1 MVEEKILKD
10 LGLTEIEAKI
20 YLACLELGTDSV
32 LHIAKKAEIKRP
44 TCYLSL
50 DNLFE
55 KGLVSKIEKKNTTLY
70 SAEDPHI
77 ILNKYKEKVANFQD
91 LLPFFHAKF
100 NKGPKPKI
108 RYYEGKEALWE
119 IYTKVIFP
127 EEKIYFFGTDTKKLI
142 DNFPTLV
149 NYWLKNHSS
158 KCKEFLELVSYNK
171 EGLEYM
177 ETSGKNREIRIMPK
191 NLPVFADIGIVKNKL
206 FIVSLDNLFGVLIES
221 EDIAKTFKSFF
232 DLAWMAAKTK
242 IPKSKN
248 NKIPKSKN
256 KKS

>member
-1 MVEEKILKD
+1 MIEEKILRD

-70 SAEDPHI
+70 SAEDPNI
-77 ILNKYKEKVANFQD
+77 ILNKYKEKIANFQD

-119 IYTKVIFP
+119 IYTKVIAP
-127 EEKIYFFGTDTKKLI
+127 EKKIYFFGTDIEKLLKH
-142 DNFPTLV
+142 FPTLIDYWV
-149 NYWLKNHSS
+149 KNYST
-158 KCKEFLELVSYNK
+158 KCKKSLELVSYNK
-171 EGLEYM
+171 AGLKHAKINK
-177 ETSGKNREIRIMPK
+177 KNREIRVMPK
-191 NLPVFADIGIVKNKL
+191 NLPVFADIAIIKNKV
-206 FIVSLDNLFGVLIES
+206 FIVSLDNLFGILIES
-221 EDIAKTFKSFF
+221 DDIAKTFKNFF
-232 DLAWMAAKTK
+232 MLAWMAAK
-242 IPKSKN
+242 PNSK
-248 NKIPKSKN
+248 
-256 KKS
+256 